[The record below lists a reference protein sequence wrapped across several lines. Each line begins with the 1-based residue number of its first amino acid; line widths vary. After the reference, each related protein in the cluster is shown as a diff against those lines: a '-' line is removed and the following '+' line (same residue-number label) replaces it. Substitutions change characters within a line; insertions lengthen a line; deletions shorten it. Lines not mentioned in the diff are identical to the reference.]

1 MLFRELLEA
10 VEVCAAGGDP
20 AVPVTGIAYDSRQV
34 KPGFLFVAIKGFKT
48 DGHEYI
54 KEAIKMGAAAVVM
67 QRETGAAPGTAW
79 ALTPDTRYAL
89 ALLAARFYGHPS
101 SKMKMIGITG
111 TNGKTTTANLVA
123 AVLGAAGQKTGLIGT
138 IHNRIGERIL
148 PVKHTTPESLDL
160 QRLLAEMAE
169 EGVDTCVMEVSSH
182 ALALH
187 RVAGCEFDAAV
198 FTNFTQDHLDFHE
211 SMEDYLKTKL
221 RLFEDLALRG
231 AKMQDKYAV
240 VNIDDTRSA
249 EFIKTTG
256 VPVYTFGIEGQADV
270 RAVDIGLNAR
280 GVSFIALGRWGRHP
294 LNLKITGLFN
304 VYNTLAAFTTAAALG
319 IPAAAI
325 RNALEAAGGV
335 AGRFELVDRGQDFA
349 VIVDYAHTP
358 DGLENVLKTAA
369 QITKRR
375 LITVFG
381 CGGGRDRAKRPLMG
395 EIAAK
400 YSDFAVI
407 TSDNPRT
414 EDPLK
419 IIDEIEKG
427 LKPAVNERCYAVE
440 PDRRK
445 AIRAA
450 VGTARPGDVVII
462 AGKGHEDYQVIGT
475 EKFPFDDRLEAAK
488 ALDELKQ
495 DVGREK

>member
-1 MLFRELLEA
+1 MFFRELLEA

-20 AVPVTGIAYDSRQV
+20 AVPVKGIAYDSRQV
-34 KPGFLFVAIKGFKT
+34 KPGFLFVAVKGFKT

-54 KEAIKMGAAAVVM
+54 NEAIKKGAAAVVM
-67 QRETGAAPGTAW
+67 QRETDLPPGTAW
-79 ALTPDTRYAL
+79 ALTPDTRYAM
-89 ALLAARFYGHPS
+89 ALLAARFYDNPS

-160 QRLLAEMAE
+160 QKLLAEMAD
-169 EGVDTCVMEVSSH
+169 EGVKTCVMEVSSH

-187 RVAGCEFDAAV
+187 RVAGCEFDVAV

-211 SMEDYLKTKL
+211 NMEEYLETKL
-221 RLFEDLALRG
+221 RLFENLSLPG
-231 AKMQDKYAV
+231 AKKEEKYAV
-240 VNIDDTRSA
+240 VNIDDPRA
-249 EFIKTTG
+249 ADIIETTG
-256 VPVYTFGIEGQADV
+256 VPVYTYGIEGQADT
-270 RAVDIGLNAR
+270 RAADIELNAR
-280 GVSFIALGRWGRHP
+280 GVNFTALGRWGSCP

-304 VYNTLAAFTTAAALG
+304 VYNTLAAFTVVAALG
-319 IPAAAI
+319 VPIATI

-335 AGRFELVDRGQDFA
+335 AGRFELVDLGQDFA
-349 VIVDYAHTP
+349 VVVDYAHTP
-358 DGLENVLKTAA
+358 DGLENILKTAGS
-369 QITKRR
+369 ITTGR

-381 CGGGRDRAKRPLMG
+381 CGGDRDRTKRPLMG

-414 EDPLK
+414 EDPLR

-445 AIRAA
+445 AIRMA

-462 AGKGHEDYQVIGT
+462 AGKGHEDYQIIGT

-488 ALDELKQ
+488 ALEELKR
-495 DVGREK
+495 DVRHET

>member
-1 MLFRELLEA
+1 MFFRELLEA

-20 AVPVTGIAYDSRQV
+20 AVPVKGIAYDSRQV
-34 KPGFLFVAIKGFKT
+34 KPGFLFVAIKGFKA

-54 KEAIKMGAAAVVM
+54 NEAIKKGAAAVVM
-67 QRETGAAPGTAW
+67 QREADLPPGTAW

-89 ALLAARFYGHPS
+89 ALLAACFYGHPS

-111 TNGKTTTANLVA
+111 TNGKTTTVNLVA

-160 QRLLAEMAE
+160 QKLLAEMAD
-169 EGVDTCVMEVSSH
+169 EGVNACVMEVSSH

-211 SMEDYLKTKL
+211 NMEEYLETKL
-221 RLFEDLALRG
+221 
-231 AKMQDKYAV
+231 KMFKNLSLPGTKKEEKYAV
-240 VNIDDTRSA
+240 VNIDDTRAA
-249 EFIKTTG
+249 EIIEATG
-256 VPVYTFGIEGQADV
+256 VPVYTYGIEGRADV
-270 RAVDIGLNAR
+270 RAVDIELNAR
-280 GVSFIALGRWGRHP
+280 GVNFTALGRWGRCP

-304 VYNTLAAFTTAAALG
+304 VYNTLAAFTVVAALG
-319 IPAAAI
+319 VPIRTI

-335 AGRFELVDRGQDFA
+335 AGRFELVDQGQDFA

-358 DGLENVLKTAA
+358 DGLDNILKAA
-369 QITKRR
+369 GRITTGR

-381 CGGGRDRAKRPLMG
+381 CGGDRDRTKRPLMG

-427 LKPAVNERCYAVE
+427 LKPAVHERCYAVE

-445 AIRAA
+445 AIRMA
-450 VGTARPGDVVII
+450 VGNARPGDVVVI

-488 ALDELKQ
+488 ALEELKQ
-495 DVGREK
+495 M

>member
-1 MLFRELLEA
+1 LLFRELLEA

-20 AVPVTGIAYDSRQV
+20 AVSVKGIAYDSRQV
-34 KPGFLFVAIKGFKT
+34 KPGFLFVAIKGFKA

-54 KEAIKMGAAAVVM
+54 NEAIKKGATAVVM
-67 QRETGAAPGTAW
+67 QRETDPPPGTAW
-79 ALTPDTRYAL
+79 ALTPDTRHAL
-89 ALLAARFYGHPS
+89 ALLAALFYGHPS

-123 AVLGAAGQKTGLIGT
+123 AVLDAAGLKTGLIGT

-160 QRLLAEMAE
+160 QRLLDEMAD
-169 EGVDTCVMEVSSH
+169 EGVNACVMEVSSH

-187 RVAGCEFDAAV
+187 RVAGCEFDVAV

-211 SMEDYLKTKL
+211 NMEEYLETKL
-221 RLFEDLALRG
+221 RLFKNLALPG
-231 AKMQDKYAV
+231 AKKEEKYAV
-240 VNIDDTRSA
+240 VNIDDTRAA
-249 EFIKTTG
+249 EVIKTTG
-256 VPVYTFGIEGQADV
+256 VPVYTYGLKSQADV
-270 RAVDIGLNAR
+270 RAVDIELNAR
-280 GVSFIALGRWGRHP
+280 GVNFTTLGRWGRCP

-304 VYNTLAAFTTAAALG
+304 VYNTLAAFTVVAALG
-319 IPAAAI
+319 IPIETI
-325 RNALEAAGGV
+325 RNALEATGGV
-335 AGRFELVDRGQDFA
+335 AGRFELVDLGQDFA

-358 DGLENVLKTAA
+358 DGLENILKTAER
-369 QITKRR
+369 ITTGR

-381 CGGGRDRAKRPLMG
+381 CGGDRDRTKRPLMG

-445 AIRAA
+445 AIRVA
-450 VGTARPGDVVII
+450 VRTARPGDVVII
-462 AGKGHEDYQVIGT
+462 AGKGHEDYQIIGT

-488 ALDELKQ
+488 ALEELN
-495 DVGREK
+495 GM